1 MPHAFQVLSWV
12 KIYRPTFSGFLVV
25 RFFFFS
31 FFFSAHVALFGIC
44 FYFSGVNTVTGHS
57 AFPPTSSGTFE
68 TSITRRSHSNATC
81 VTDALG
87 SRPTWTDILRNTNTR
102 MFQVANGIAGCFC
115 WGARGRRHRALISLV
130 TWGSLHAKHC
140 FFMLSITR

>member
-1 MPHAFQVLSWV
+1 MPCASQVLSWV
-12 KIYRPTFSGFLVV
+12 KIYRPTFSGFLIV
-25 RFFFFS
+25 RFFFL
-31 FFFSAHVALFGIC
+31 FFFFPHVALFGIC

-68 TSITRRSHSNATC
+68 TSITRRSHSNVTC

-102 MFQVANGIAGCFC
+102 TFQVGKGTAVWFC
-115 WGARGRRHRALISLV
+115 WGTGWRRHHGLVSLV
-130 TWGSLHAKHC
+130 TLGSLSGKHC
-140 FFMLSITR
+140 FLRLNIIR